1 MPSILLADDHHVVRR
16 GLRALLEAEPGFQ
29 VVGEA
34 GDGLQAVQ
42 LAEKLQPEVMVT
54 DLMMNGINGIEVCRQ
69 VGKCSPKT
77 GVIILSMYG
86 NESYVLEALRA
97 GAKAYVLKESTAD
110 ELVRA
115 VQKVASGHRYLGPPL
130 SDQAIEAYVH
140 KSEATRLDPYETLT
154 SREREVLHLVAQGH
168 TNAEIAKRLYISQ
181 RTVEVHRANMMGKLG
196 FRTQAHLLRYAVK
209 RGILPP
215 TQ

>member
-1 MPSILLADDHHVVRR
+1 MTTILLADDHHVVRR
-16 GLRALLEAEPGFQ
+16 GLRALLEAETGFQ

-42 LAEKLQPEVMVT
+42 LAENLQPDVMVT
-54 DLMMNGINGIEVCRQ
+54 DLMMGGINGIEVARQ
-69 VGKCSPKT
+69 VCKCSPKT
-77 GVIILSMYG
+77 GVIVLSMYG

-115 VQKVASGHRYLGPPL
+115 VHKVALGHRYLGPPL
-130 SDQAIEAYVH
+130 SDQAIEAYMR

-168 TNAEIAKRLYISQ
+168 TNAEVAKRLFISQ
-181 RTVEVHRANMMGKLG
+181 RTVEVHRANMMSKLDLK
-196 FRTQAHLLRYAVK
+196 TQAQLLRYAVK